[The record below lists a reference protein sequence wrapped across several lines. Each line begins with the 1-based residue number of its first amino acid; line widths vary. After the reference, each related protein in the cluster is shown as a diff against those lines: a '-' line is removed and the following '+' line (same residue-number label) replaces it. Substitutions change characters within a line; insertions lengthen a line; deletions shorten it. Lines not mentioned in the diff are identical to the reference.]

1 MAVGRA
7 LDEADPDIRAVA
19 RTDLIKLFTA
29 RHVPGEGVLMGC
41 KVWLVT
47 ALA

>member
-1 MAVGRA
+1 VGRV
-7 LDEADPDIRAVA
+7 LDEAGPDIRAAA
-19 RTDLIKLFTA
+19 RADLIKLFTA

-47 ALA
+47 ARA